1 MGTQNLHRSITGE
14 SKFEFFPQL
23 SQKSENFPT
32 LHNFSAILGKNVIFQ
47 MKKIENIVNEVVNL
61 QNILFLQM

>member
-23 SQKSENFPT
+23 SQKSENFST
-32 LHNFSAILGKNVIFQ
+32 LHNFSPILGKNVIFSDE
-47 MKKIENIVNEVVNL
+47 KDREYC
-61 QNILFLQM
+61 